1 MMVRARPV
9 FWLKKGD
16 KQMKKLM
23 ALILTLVSTG
33 FVISAEAK
41 APERSHQNS
50 TVAANS
56 EPQWERDRYG
66 RDQYDRRYDRYNR
79 RRTVTRVVR
88 YGRRVYRETYLVRS
102 WPNGR
107 TNTVLISRTRIA

>member
-1 MMVRARPV
+1 
-9 FWLKKGD
+9 
-16 KQMKKLM
+16 MKKLM
-23 ALILTLVSTG
+23 ALILTLASTG
-33 FVISAEAK
+33 FVILAEAK
-41 APERSHQNS
+41 APERSQNS
-50 TVAANS
+50 TVAAS
-56 EPQWERDRYG
+56 SAPQWERDRYG
-66 RDQYDRRYDRYNR
+66 RDRYDRRYDRYNR